1 MTLNLV
7 WQNRCCTIHKNRCT
21 GFYKKGAH
29 FFISI
34 FSNYL
39 PLFSSFNT
47 SGFFFNSENW
57 APFLRQTVYVEKSQ
71 YCFFTKPSS
80 SQARNFFCIYTEL
93 SKQQKQTEIRKNKIL
108 SRNQKKSFSCK
119 ILKKPTSWPT
129 LLLRRQRQEK
139 FHE

>member
-1 MTLNLV
+1 M
-7 WQNRCCTIHKNRCT
+7 CCTIHKNRCT

-80 SQARNFFCIYTEL
+80 SQARNFSCIYTEL

-108 SRNQKKSFSCK
+108 SRNQKKIVQLQNSQKTNKLANTVVTTTEAGK
-119 ILKKPTSWPT
+119 IP
-129 LLLRRQRQEK
+129 
-139 FHE
+139 